1 MIYPKDFETK
11 TGFYKIRTLLKEK
24 CSSSLGEDK
33 VEKMAFSTDFSYIET
48 EINLASEFKEICI
61 TNTDFPQDGYFDLRR
76 ALKKISMENTFLT
89 TEELFDLKRSLTTL
103 KNITKFFKKTEQ

>member
-61 TNTDFPQDGYFDLRR
+61 TNDFKTIFLNYF
-76 ALKKISMENTFLT
+76 IIIF
-89 TEELFDLKRSLTTL
+89 
-103 KNITKFFKKTEQ
+103 